1 MQKKI
6 ITISREFGS
15 GGRTVGKML
24 AEKLGVK
31 YYDKEL
37 VKQISLETGFDPKY
51 IEEHGEYAQ
60 SKSFFSYIFSA
71 RDYHGMNNGMSTS
84 DFLWCMQR
92 KVILDLAEKGEPC
105 VIVGRCA
112 DHILRDRPE
121 CLHVFIH
128 ADKKLRAER
137 IVKLY
142 GESDVSPEK
151 RLDDKDAR
159 RRLNYK
165 HYTGCEWGMS
175 QNYAMALDTGVL
187 GIEACVD
194 MIAAAFQTGPAD
206 DFMKHE

>member
-1 MQKKI
+1 
-6 ITISREFGS
+6 
-15 GGRTVGKML
+15 
-24 AEKLGVK
+24 
-31 YYDKEL
+31 
-37 VKQISLETGFDPKY
+37 
-51 IEEHGEYAQ
+51 
-60 SKSFFSYIFSA
+60 
-71 RDYHGMNNGMSTS
+71 
-84 DFLWCMQR
+84 
-92 KVILDLAEKGEPC
+92 
-105 VIVGRCA
+105 
-112 DHILRDRPE
+112 
-121 CLHVFIH
+121 VFIH